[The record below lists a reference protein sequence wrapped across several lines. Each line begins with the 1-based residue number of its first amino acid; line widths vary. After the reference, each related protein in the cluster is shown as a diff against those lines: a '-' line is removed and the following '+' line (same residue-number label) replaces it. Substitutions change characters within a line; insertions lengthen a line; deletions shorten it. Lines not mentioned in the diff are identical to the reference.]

1 MAENDRA
8 VLERAIEEAAG
19 ESRLAG
25 AFALGRRLA
34 GACAAGD
41 LDAPAGE
48 LARLNAG
55 EIHDLVRVATA
66 RFHLLNKGE
75 QLNIVRVNREREAAA
90 DRDHPRAESLDA
102 AAKALA
108 DAGVDADGFARLIGR
123 LDVEPTL
130 TAHPT
135 EARRRT
141 VLTKQLEVAQCV
153 LELRRED
160 LLARE
165 RAELEARL
173 RHVVSLLLVTD
184 EVRGHDLGV
193 FDEVKNGVYFL
204 TNSIWHTVP
213 RLMRDLHA
221 AARSRWGDGAGS
233 ILLAD
238 LPPVLRYRSWIGG
251 DRDGN
256 PKVTHEVTRRT
267 LAMLREAAC
276 ELWAGELKAL
286 ERDLSVSVRRAPVPA
301 ELLEAIQGEGNRWLE
316 DEREFRYRHFEPF
329 RLRLMQMRARVRRDP
344 DYSGE
349 ALLADLLFIR
359 RMLAEAGLGEVAE
372 TCALADAIVRARVF
386 GVRLAALDIRQHSRV
401 HEEAVAELL
410 AIAGVESGYAG
421 LDETGKLAVLHGE
434 LRTGRPLTPIGT
446 TLSEATAEVLATM
459 GVVREAIARE
469 PGSIKSW
476 IISMA
481 HGVSDV
487 LEVLVLMRE
496 AGLVRP
502 RADGTMASDLDVVPL
517 FETIEDLERAPELL
531 TQMAGDEAYG
541 RHLAARAVD
550 GERSQEVMLGYS
562 DSNKDGGF
570 LAANLALDRAQ
581 RRIGEAAERAG
592 VRVRFFHGRGGT
604 VGRGGGRAGRA
615 IMAAPKGARSG
626 KIRFTEQGEVISFR
640 YALEAMARR
649 HLEQILHATVIAAG
663 PSEGAGR
670 PVALDGVFVRLAE
683 RSMRTYRELI
693 DAPAFWGWFVEASP
707 LAHIGKLPI
716 ASRPVS
722 RASGG
727 RMTFDS
733 LRAIPWVF
741 SWIQMR
747 ALVPGWYGVGSA
759 LAEAPGA
766 DLELVREA
774 AGRGRALSAV
784 LDNAAS
790 ELARVRLPIARRY
803 AEAVEGGREI
813 YGELEAEHDRSV
825 RAVLDITG
833 RRALHPSAVI
843 AASIEDRNPWTDVLN
858 LAQIELLGRF
868 RAGDDDPATAQ
879 AIEASINGVA
889 AAMQSTG

>member
-1 MAENDRA
+1 MAEHDRA

-19 ESRLAG
+19 SSRLAG
-25 AFALGRRLA
+25 AYALGRKLA
-34 GACAAGD
+34 GACATGD
-41 LDAPAGE
+41 LDAAAGE
-48 LARLNAG
+48 LAGLSAAG
-55 EIHDLVRVATA
+55 LHDLVRVATA
-66 RFHLLNKGE
+66 RFHLLNKAE
-75 QLNIVRVNREREAAA
+75 QLTIIRVNREREARA
-90 DRDHPRAESLDA
+90 DRDHPRAESLEA

-108 DAGVDADGFARLIGR
+108 DAGLDAGGFARLIGH

-141 VLTKQLEVAQCV
+141 VLNKQLEVAECV
-153 LELRRED
+153 VRLRRDD

-165 RAELEARL
+165 RAGLEARL

-193 FDEVKNGVYFL
+193 LDEVRNGLYFL

-221 AARSRWGDGAGS
+221 AARSRWGADAGE

-256 PKVTHEVTRRT
+256 PKVTHDVTRQT

-276 ELWAGELKAL
+276 GVWEAELKKL

-301 ELLEAIQGEGNRWLE
+301 ELLEVIHDEGNRWLE
-316 DEREFRYRHFEPF
+316 DEREFGYRHFEPF
-329 RLRLMQMRARVRRDP
+329 RLRLMQLRARIRRDP
-344 DYSGE
+344 GYSGE
-349 ALLADLLFIR
+349 ALLDDLLLIR
-359 RMLAEAGLGEVAE
+359 RTLTAAGLGEVAE
-372 TCALADAIVRARVF
+372 HGGLADAIVRARVF

-401 HEEAVAELL
+401 HEAAAAELL
-410 AIAGVESGYAG
+410 AIGGVEPGYAS
-421 LDETGKLAVLHGE
+421 LDEAGKLAVLHAE
-434 LRTGRPLTPIGT
+434 LRTGRPLAPIGT
-446 TLSEATAEVLATM
+446 KLSEPTAEVLATM
-459 GVVREAIARE
+459 GVVREAIGRE

-531 TQMAGDEAYG
+531 EQMAGDEAYG
-541 RHLAARAVD
+541 RHLGARAVD
-550 GERSQEVMLGYS
+550 GARSQEVMLGYS

-581 RRIGEAAERAG
+581 RRIGEAAERVG

-615 IMAAPKGARSG
+615 IMAAPKAARSG
-626 KIRFTEQGEVISFR
+626 RIRFTEQGEVISFR
-640 YALEAMARR
+640 YALEPMARR
-649 HLEQILHATVIAAG
+649 HLEQILHATLIAAG
-663 PSEGAGR
+663 PGAGAPR
-670 PVALDGVFVRLAE
+670 PESFDGVCVRLAE
-683 RSMRTYRELI
+683 RSMRAYRGLI
-693 DAPAFWGWFVEASP
+693 DAPAFWGWFVSASP
-707 LAHIGKLPI
+707 LAQIGKLPI

-727 RMTFDS
+727 SVTFES

-747 ALVPGWYGVGSA
+747 ALVPGWYGMGSA
-759 LAEAPGA
+759 LAEAEGA
-766 DLELVREA
+766 DLEGLREA

-803 AEAVEGGREI
+803 AEAVEGGDEVYRE
-813 YGELEAEHDRSV
+813 LAAEHDRSV
-825 RAVLDITG
+825 RAVLAITG
-833 RRALHPSAVI
+833 RAALHPSAVI

-868 RAGDDDPATAQ
+868 RAGDDDPATVE